1 MGLADD
7 RARTDL
13 VAVATAGRTSAPV
26 WQAISDLL
34 QFVVASGVAALLA
47 YAIWT
52 QLPKELDVRTDIV
65 GYPIH
70 SNFNINRYFWLYWL
84 IAGFV
89 PVVTLAVFLVL
100 RRVVPR
106 GEALRRQRPREPA
119 VEEPLAA
126 LSGRKLA
133 AVGIA
138 RVAFVGAIFGL
149 ETAFAMSKGSGWMIS
164 IGFPVVAGYAA
175 LMCLA
180 SFLLQ
185 RVLRFPRTFWER
197 LALANALAVPF
208 CVAALYGVSRST
220 EVTVAS
226 SGRVYEYSW
235 FPGWLAGGLTVA
247 LLAWTGSSA
256 FRASAGV
263 HLHNLERRLLLTV
276 AGPVVIYLF
285 VAALPGA
292 AGGIDFFHEGEILAG
307 ERLTEDG
314 AFPWRDLIFIHGL
327 LFDVA
332 FPAVGFNVFE
342 DSRWG
347 HFAGM
352 LVVVVPLYWVSM
364 YYLFAY
370 LFQRNWL
377 FLVGTQLALV
387 LGVVSEAHVRF
398 LLLPFAL
405 LLLAALLRK
414 PSRVRVLAFM
424 SALIVQTVVVP
435 ETALAAVAML
445 TTVVAFEA
453 YYYDRSKAFRENFRR
468 SLLCTGAGAFM
479 TAIWLGFLAAFGA
492 LDEFVFSNLAFA
504 TDHALTGG
512 LPVNWLDDRFRFA
525 AGAPVV
531 LVVLA
536 FWYFAFQIL
545 RRGSPSVADWTM
557 GASALFVGVYF
568 HKFLSRADE
577 HVYQSYAVAVPLLYY
592 ALYRLIS
599 LVEDGVRRIRPH
611 LETRA
616 LTRLTITAAAVGV
629 LLVQAPASLTEI
641 VRDAPSRLDA
651 AVAEEPET
659 PAVGFIAA
667 EGAYVELF
675 DDLDAILTAYGGPN
689 GDVFDLSNSA
699 ALFHYF
705 LDRPSPSRYYHISMA
720 VRREAQEDVVDE
732 LAQTRPRLVVFS
744 SLSTGLGAWDGISN
758 QVRHYRV
765 NKYILDHYRPLMRWN
780 GFTFMWRKGVDLP
793 PTRGLATRVDG
804 TTEKDLYFRTHA
816 CDWGHAPNFFTERPS
831 TTASPLRLPVRD
843 LGRLLSVSGWAVD
856 TNAKAPV
863 TKVLAAVG
871 RRVVA
876 QVTPST
882 PRPDVAAHL
891 NDSAYSGS
899 GFALGVPLPRSGPR
913 GVRIYGLSRSGM
925 ATELGYSESVAWGLG
940 RPRGPRALL
949 LDGRRVPVVTKAASG
964 FADSSSLSQQLLA
977 LDVPAGTR
985 LGRYDWLEVETRS
998 LLQDT
1003 GFLLTDRLNE
1013 PLRGVF
1019 FKTLE
1024 RDERVIRVL
1033 VGACSQW
1040 HGYRARRLYLGSD
1053 RRQAIEAVR
1062 LYR

>member
-1 MGLADD
+1 MRRAQTTPAPTRQLVRGDAALA
-7 RARTDL
+7 RI
-13 VAVATAGRTSAPV
+13 VQAV
-26 WQAISDLL
+26 SDVLM
-34 QFVVASGVAALLA
+34 FVVASAVAGISA
-47 YAIWT
+47 YAIWG
-52 QLPKELDVRTDIV
+52 QLPEELDVRTDIV

-106 GEALRRQRPREPA
+106 GEVLRRQRPREPA
-119 VEEPLAA
+119 VEEPLPA

-149 ETAFAMSKGSGWMIS
+149 ETAFAMSKGSGWVVS

-175 LMCLA
+175 LVCLA
-180 SFLLQ
+180 SFQ
-185 RVLRFPRTFWER
+185 VHRIVRFPTTFWER

-208 CVAALYGVSRST
+208 CVAALYRVSRST

-235 FPGWLAGGLTVA
+235 FPGWLAAGLTVA

-256 FRASAGV
+256 FRVSAGV

-292 AGGIDFFHEGEILAG
+292 GGGIDFFHEGEFLAG
-307 ERLTEDG
+307 QRLTEDG
-314 AFPWRDLIFIHGL
+314 AFPWRDLIFIHGF

-332 FPAVGFNVFE
+332 FPTVGFNLFE
-342 DSRWG
+342 DNRWG
-347 HFAGM
+347 HIAGM
-352 LVVVVPLYWVSM
+352 SVIVIPFYWVSL

-370 LFQRNWL
+370 LFHRNWL
-377 FLVGTQLALV
+377 FLVGTQLALL
-387 LGVVSEAHVRF
+387 LGVVFVEAHLRF
-398 LLLPFAL
+398 LLFPFVL
-405 LLLAALLRK
+405 LLLAALLSK
-414 PSRVRVLAFM
+414 PSPARALAFM
-424 SALIVQTVVVP
+424 GVLIVETIIVP
-435 ETALAAVAML
+435 ETGVAAVAIL
-445 TTVVAFEA
+445 ATILAFEA
-453 YYYDRSKAFRENFRR
+453 YYYDRSKAFLENFRR
-468 SLLCTGAGAFM
+468 TLLCACAGVLL
-479 TAIWLGFLAAFGA
+479 TAIWLGFLAIFGA
-492 LDEFVFSNLAFA
+492 LDDFVFSYLTFA
-504 TDHALTGG
+504 SDHALTGG
-512 LPVNWLDDRFRFA
+512 IPVHWIDDRFRFA
-525 AGAPVV
+525 AVAPVV

-545 RRGSPSVADWTM
+545 HRGSPTVADWTM
-557 GASALFVGVYF
+557 GASALFVALYY
-568 HKFLSRADE
+568 HKFLSRPDE
-577 HVYQSYAVAVPLLYY
+577 HVYNSYGVAVPLLYY
-592 ALYRLIS
+592 VVYRLIS
-599 LVEDGVRRIRPH
+599 LAEDALRRIG
-611 LETRA
+611 
-616 LTRLTITAAAVGV
+616 TRLEVGALIRLPVTAVAVGV
-629 LLVQAPASLTEI
+629 LLVQAPATIADI
-641 VRDAPSRLDA
+641 VKDAPRRLDA
-651 AVAEEPET
+651 SVAEEPQNR
-659 PAVGFIAA
+659 VLGFTAP
-667 EGAYVELF
+667 EGIYNDLLA
-675 DDLDAILTAYGGPN
+675 DLDAILSAYTGPD
-689 GDVFDLSNSA
+689 GEIFDFSNNPS
-699 ALFHYF
+699 LFHYL
-705 LDRPSPSRYYHISMA
+705 LDRPSATRYYHVSMA
-720 VRREAQEDVVDE
+720 VRRNTQEDLVDE
-732 LAQTRPRLVVFS
+732 LANKRPRLVVFS
-744 SLSTGLGAWDGISN
+744 SLTTGLLWDGIAN

-765 NKYILDHYRPLMRWN
+765 SKYILDHYRPLMHWN
-780 GFTFMWRKGVDLP
+780 GFTFMWRKGVDIP
-793 PTRGLATRVDG
+793 PARGLAARVDG
-804 TTEKDLYFRTHA
+804 TTEEALYFRTQA

-831 TTASPLRLPVRD
+831 TTAPPLRLPVRD
-843 LGRLLSVSGWAVD
+843 LGRLLSVNGWAID
-856 TNAKAPV
+856 ANAKAPV
-863 TKVLAAVG
+863 AKVLAAVG

-876 QVTPST
+876 HVTPST

-891 NDSAYSGS
+891 NDSAYAGS

-913 GVRIYGLSRSGM
+913 GVRIYGLSRSGK
-925 ATELGYSESVAWGLG
+925 ATELGYSESVRWGLG

-949 LDGRRVPVVTKAASG
+949 LDGRRVPVVTGAASG

-977 LDVPAGTR
+977 IDVPAGTR
-985 LGRYDWLEVETRS
+985 LGGYDWLEIETRS

-1003 GFLLTDRLNE
+1003 GFLLSDRLNE

-1024 RDERVIRVL
+1024 RDDRVVRVL